1 MIARTMTLSVA
12 AVALAVATSPISPS
26 LAADVVDLEM
36 WNAEDL
42 HDGWRASSMTDVAV
56 YGEDGE
62 DIGEVANIIVGPD
75 DQVQSIIV
83 EAGGLFD
90 IGDTHFRVPWDQVD
104 LTPGAEGVQ
113 VPVNEDNVDD
123 FDLFGDE
130 PGAGPRS
137 WRVSEVMGDYVRLED
152 GVNYGIVDDLIFD
165 DGGKLK
171 SIVVNPSVGYG
182 VGGYYAYPWYGYDYG
197 FDPGQDFYDLPYG
210 RDDVAAYEP
219 FDYGVYDD
227 DIL

>member
-1 MIARTMTLSVA
+1 
-12 AVALAVATSPISPS
+12 
-26 LAADVVDLEM
+26 
-36 WNAEDL
+36 
-42 HDGWRASSMTDVAV
+42 
-56 YGEDGE
+56 
-62 DIGEVANIIVGPD
+62 
-75 DQVQSIIV
+75 
-83 EAGGLFD
+83 
-90 IGDTHFRVPWDQVD
+90 
-104 LTPGAEGVQ
+104 
-113 VPVNEDNVDD
+113 
-123 FDLFGDE
+123 
-130 PGAGPRS
+130 
-137 WRVSEVMGDYVRLED
+137 MGDYVRLED

-219 FDYGVYDD
+219 FDSDVYDD